1 MTFTVRQQYRLLLK
15 LERDAIHGLGKRHLK
30 RTISVLYLAEV
41 QKQRSGF
48 GLGGGKAE
56 LKLLACQRG
65 EHNWTAVPGDDAI
78 PVEEA
83 NKFNDG
89 TLVLVEL
96 SASKQ
101 VQRIQE
107 AARQLVSI
115 LQNFSRLQDKFK
127 DKEEEI
133 EQWKAS
139 LTFSSQE
146 LNRRE
151 MEMQAREEQLAQM
164 EDELERLEAQRSEI
178 ENTRDEANRLR
189 DEVDSSRQEIET
201 AWEQLRGEQQRVE
214 QQRAQQQSQVK
225 QGAAI
230 DEQQA
235 VRIQELMRRLEGAIA
250 SAGGVREQLNQS
262 FGVVAAQQA
271 ILDLH
276 WQQLEQ
282 KRSIAHQQQEDVDR
296 QNQNIQNRWQEWYQA
311 ADALAIARADLKG
324 QQSTLSA
331 KEEQAESASVQ
342 VGTLVELYRQLSGLA
357 SAASTGGAEPKVDV
371 QALEKMPIE
380 ELQGKVQNLQQDLE
394 KVSRFVNDQ
403 EEELTLQQ
411 QTIEELQAKIQ
422 AASEYDRMALENE
435 MTDELESYQML
446 NETLVGQRLRLRERE
461 NVLSQHQA
469 VLWRR
474 LGTANPQKQDREID
488 LEPVIAQLNTQR
500 LQHESE
506 LQTLEQQIQQ
516 LREKIAQIE
525 GNVNRQ
531 IGELEAKR
539 YELKQLEQNVLNQT
553 GGVAEIW
560 GRVNLYQEML
570 QPMQDNLSG
579 LRQKLES
586 IRGELDRTQQ
596 TGEQQERLVAELRQ
610 VLSGLMQG

>member
-1 MTFTVRQQYRLLLK
+1 
-15 LERDAIHGLGKRHLK
+15 
-30 RTISVLYLAEV
+30 VLYLAEV

-65 EHNWTAVPGDDAI
+65 EHNWSAVPGDDAI

-189 DEVDSSRQEIET
+189 EEVDRSRVEIET
-201 AWEQLRGEQQRVE
+201 AWEQLRGEQQRV
-214 QQRAQQQSQVK
+214 AQQQSQVP
-225 QGAAI
+225 QGAVV
-230 DEQQA
+230 DRQQTQ
-235 VRIQELMRRLEGAIA
+235 RIQELMKKLGGAIA
-250 SAGGVREQLNQS
+250 SAQGVREQLNQS
-262 FGVVAAQQA
+262 FGAVGAQQA
-271 ILDLH
+271 ILDQH
-276 WQQLEQ
+276 WQQLQQ
-282 KRSIAHQQQEDVDR
+282 KQSIAQQQQEEVDR
-296 QNQNIQNRWQEWYQA
+296 QNQSLQNRWQEWYQSQ
-311 ADALAIARADLKG
+311 DALAGARADLKG

-331 KEEQAESASVQ
+331 KQDQAQSVSLQ
-342 VGTLVELYRQLSGLA
+342 VRAVEDLYQQLSRLA
-357 SAASTGGAEPKVDV
+357 SASGAAGTPQKVDV
-371 QALEKMPIE
+371 SSLEKMPID
-380 ELQGKVQNLQQDLE
+380 ELQGLVQHLQQDLE
-394 KVSRFVNDQ
+394 KVFRFVNDQ
-403 EEELTLQQ
+403 EEELTLQRE
-411 QTIEELQAKIQ
+411 TIEELQGKIQ

-435 MTDELESYQML
+435 MADERESYQML
-446 NETLVGQRLRLRERE
+446 NETLVGQRLRLQERE
-461 NVLSQHQA
+461 DVLKQHQT

-474 LGTANPQKQDREID
+474 LGTANAPKQGGDMELGPI
-488 LEPVIAQLNTQR
+488 VAQLNTQR
-500 LQHESE
+500 QQQSQE
-506 LQTLEQQIQQ
+506 LQRLENEIQQ
-516 LREKIAQIE
+516 VREAISQIE
-525 GNVNRQ
+525 ANVNRQ
-531 IGELEAKR
+531 NGEGEAKR
-539 YELKQLEQNVLNQT
+539 YELKQFEQNLFNQK
-553 GGVAEIW
+553 GAVAELW
-560 GRVNLYQEML
+560 GRVNVYQEML
-570 QPMQDNLSG
+570 QPVQDNLNA
-579 LRQKLES
+579 LRQKLEAVA
-586 IRGELDRTQQ
+586 GELDRV
-596 TGEQQERLVAELRQ
+596 QERGDEQDRVVSDLQQ
-610 VLSGLMQG
+610 VLSGLITA

>member
-1 MTFTVRQQYRLLLK
+1 M
-15 LERDAIHGLGKRHLK
+15 
-30 RTISVLYLAEV
+30 LYLAEV
-41 QKQRSGF
+41 QKQKSGF

-65 EHNWTAVPGDDAI
+65 EHNWSAVPGDDGI

-164 EDELERLEAQRSEI
+164 EEELERLEAQRSEI

-189 DEVDSSRQEIET
+189 EEVDRSRVEIET
-201 AWEQLRGEQQRVE
+201 AWEQLRGEQQRV
-214 QQRAQQQSQVK
+214 AQQQSEVP
-225 QGAAI
+225 QGAVI
-230 DEQQA
+230 DEQQTQ
-235 VRIQELMRRLEGAIA
+235 RIQELMQKLGGAIA
-250 SAGGVREQLNQS
+250 SAQGVREQLNQS
-262 FGVVAAQQA
+262 FGAVGAQQA
-271 ILDLH
+271 ILDQH

-282 KRSIAHQQQEDVDR
+282 KQSIAQQQQEEVDR
-296 QNQNIQNRWQEWYQA
+296 QNQSLQNRWQEWYQSQ
-311 ADALAIARADLKG
+311 DALAGARAELKG

-331 KEEQAESASVQ
+331 KQDQAQSVSLQ
-342 VGTLVELYRQLSGLA
+342 VRAVEDLYQQVSRLA
-357 SAASTGGAEPKVDV
+357 SASGAAGTEQKVDV
-371 QALEKMPIE
+371 SALEKMPVD
-380 ELQGKVQNLQQDLE
+380 ELQGLVQHLQQDLE
-394 KVSRFVNDQ
+394 KVFRFVNDQ
-403 EEELTLQQ
+403 EEELTLQRE
-411 QTIEELQAKIQ
+411 TIEELQGKIQ

-435 MTDELESYQML
+435 MADELESYQML
-446 NETLVGQRLRLRERE
+446 NETLVGQRLRLQERE
-461 NVLSQHQA
+461 DILKQHQA

-474 LGTANPQKQDREID
+474 LGTANAPKQERGNID
-488 LEPVIAQLNTQR
+488 LGPIVAQLNTQR
-500 LQHESE
+500 QQQSQE
-506 LQTLEQQIQQ
+506 LQRLENEIQQ
-516 LREKIAQIE
+516 VREAISQIE
-525 GNVNRQ
+525 ANVNRQ
-531 IGELEAKR
+531 NGESEAKR
-539 YELKQLEQNVLNQT
+539 YELKQLEQNLFNQK
-553 GGVAEIW
+553 GAVAQLW
-560 GRVNLYQEML
+560 GRLNVYQEML
-570 QPMQDNLSG
+570 QPVQDNLNA
-579 LRQKLES
+579 LRQKLEAVA
-586 IRGELDRTQQ
+586 GELDRVQQ
-596 TGEQQERLVAELRQ
+596 TGEEQDRVVSDLRQ
-610 VLSGLMQG
+610 VLSGLITA

>member
-1 MTFTVRQQYRLLLK
+1 VRSLAAKVRKGYYPG
-15 LERDAIHGLGKRHLK
+15 IGKTTSSE

-65 EHNWTAVPGDDAI
+65 EHNWSAVPVDDVI

-189 DEVDSSRQEIET
+189 DEVASSRQEIER
-201 AWEQLRGEQQRVE
+201 AWEQLRGEQQQV
-214 QQRAQQQSQVK
+214 AIQQSQVQ
-225 QGAAI
+225 QGAVVDA
-230 DEQQA
+230 QQA
-235 VRIQELMRRLEGAIA
+235 QRIQELMNRLGEAVA
-250 SAGGVREQLNQS
+250 SAQGVREQLNQS
-262 FGVVAAQQA
+262 FGVVGAQQA

-282 KRSIAHQQQEDVDR
+282 KRANAQQQQEEVDR
-296 QNQNIQNRWQEWYQA
+296 QHQNIQNRWLEWYQA
-311 ADALAIARADLKG
+311 ADALSMARADRAR

-331 KEEQAESASVQ
+331 KEEQLGSMEEQ
-342 VGTLVELYRQLSGLA
+342 VRAVEKLREQLSRLA
-357 SAASTGGAEPKVDV
+357 SDRGPAGTVQQVVDV
-371 QALEKMPIE
+371 QALEKMPVD
-380 ELQGKVQNLQQDLE
+380 ELQRLVKNLQQDLE
-394 KVSRFVNDQ
+394 KVFRFVNDQ

-411 QTIEELQAKIQ
+411 ETIEELQEKIQ

-435 MTDELESYQML
+435 MADELESYQML

-461 NVLSQHQA
+461 DVLSQHQTL
-469 VLWRR
+469 LWRR
-474 LGTANPQKQDREID
+474 LGTANPQKQDRDMD
-488 LEPVIAQLNTQR
+488 LGPIIAQLDTQR
-500 LQHESE
+500 QQQGNDLQR
-506 LQTLEQQIQQ
+506 LEKEIQQ
-516 LREKIAQIE
+516 LRDVIAQID

-531 IGELEAKR
+531 NGELEAKR
-539 YELKQLEQNVLNQT
+539 YEIKQLEQNVFNQK
-553 GGVAEIW
+553 GAVAELW
-560 GRVNLYQEML
+560 GRVKVYQEML
-570 QPMQDNLSG
+570 QPMQDNLRG
-579 LRQKLES
+579 LREKLE
-586 IRGELDRTQQ
+586 GMAGTLDRSVQSS
-596 TGEQQERLVAELRQ
+596 EQQAQVVAQLRE
-610 VLSGLMQG
+610 VLSGLIDLP

>member
-1 MTFTVRQQYRLLLK
+1 M
-15 LERDAIHGLGKRHLK
+15 
-30 RTISVLYLAEV
+30 LYLAEV

-65 EHNWTAVPGDDAI
+65 EHNWSAVPGDDAI

-189 DEVDSSRQEIET
+189 EEVDRSRLEIET
-201 AWEQLRGEQQRVE
+201 AWEQLRGEQQRV
-214 QQRAQQQSQVK
+214 AQQQSQVP
-225 QGAAI
+225 QGAVV
-230 DEQQA
+230 DQQQTQ
-235 VRIQELMRRLEGAIA
+235 RIQELMKKLGGAIA
-250 SAGGVREQLNQS
+250 SAKGVREQLNQS
-262 FGVVAAQQA
+262 FGAVGAQQA
-271 ILDLH
+271 ILDQH

-282 KRSIAHQQQEDVDR
+282 KHSIAQQQQEELDR
-296 QNQNIQNRWQEWYQA
+296 QNQSLQNRWQEWYQSQ
-311 ADALAIARADLKG
+311 DALAGSRADLKG

-331 KEEQAESASVQ
+331 KQDQAQSVSLQ
-342 VGTLVELYRQLSGLA
+342 VRAVEELYQQLSRLA
-357 SAASTGGAEPKVDV
+357 SASGAAGTPQKVDV
-371 QALEKMPIE
+371 SSLEKMPVE
-380 ELQGKVQNLQQDLE
+380 ELQGLVQHLQQDLE
-394 KVSRFVNDQ
+394 KVFRFVNDQ

-411 QTIEELQAKIQ
+411 ETIEELQGKIQ

-435 MTDELESYQML
+435 MADERESYQML
-446 NETLVGQRLRLRERE
+446 NETLVGQRLRLQERE
-461 NVLSQHQA
+461 DVLKQHQT

-474 LGTANPQKQDREID
+474 LGTANGSKQDRGDME
-488 LEPVIAQLNTQR
+488 LAPFVAQLNTQR
-500 LQHESE
+500 QQQSQELQRLESE
-506 LQTLEQQIQQ
+506 IQQI
-516 LREKIAQIE
+516 REAISQMEA
-525 GNVNRQ
+525 NVNRQ
-531 IGELEAKR
+531 NGEGEAKR
-539 YELKQLEQNVLNQT
+539 YELKQLEQNLFNQK
-553 GGVAEIW
+553 GAVAELW
-560 GRVNLYQEML
+560 GRVKVYQEML
-570 QPMQDNLSG
+570 QPVQDNLNA
-579 LRQKLES
+579 LRQKLEAVA
-586 IRGELDRTQQ
+586 GELDRVQE
-596 TGEQQERLVAELRQ
+596 TGDEQDRVVSDLQQ
-610 VLSGLMQG
+610 VLSGLITA

>member
-1 MTFTVRQQYRLLLK
+1 
-15 LERDAIHGLGKRHLK
+15 
-30 RTISVLYLAEV
+30 VLYLAEV

-65 EHNWTAVPGDDAI
+65 EHNWSAVPGDDAI

-189 DEVDSSRQEIET
+189 EEVDRSRQEIET
-201 AWEQLRGEQQRVE
+201 AWEQLRGEQQRV
-214 QQRAQQQSQVK
+214 AQQQSQVP
-225 QGAAI
+225 QGAVV
-230 DEQQA
+230 DQQQTQ
-235 VRIQELMRRLEGAIA
+235 RIQELMKKLGGAIA
-250 SAGGVREQLNQS
+250 SAQGVREQLNQS
-262 FGVVAAQQA
+262 FGAVGAQQA
-271 ILDLH
+271 ILDQH

-282 KRSIAHQQQEDVDR
+282 KHSIAQQQQEEVDR
-296 QNQNIQNRWQEWYQA
+296 QNQSLQNRWQEWYQSQ
-311 ADALAIARADLKG
+311 DALAGARADLKG

-331 KEEQAESASVQ
+331 KQDQAQSVSLQ
-342 VGTLVELYRQLSGLA
+342 VRAVEDLYQQLSRLA
-357 SAASTGGAEPKVDV
+357 SASGAAAGTPQKVDV
-371 QALEKMPIE
+371 SALEKMPVE
-380 ELQGKVQNLQQDLE
+380 ELQGLVQHLQQDLE
-394 KVSRFVNDQ
+394 KVFRFVNDQ

-411 QTIEELQAKIQ
+411 ETIEELQGKIQ

-435 MTDELESYQML
+435 MADERESYQML
-446 NETLVGQRLRLRERE
+446 NETLVGQRLRLQERE
-461 NVLSQHQA
+461 DVLKQHQA

-474 LGTANPQKQDREID
+474 LGTANAPKQGGDMELGPI
-488 LEPVIAQLNTQR
+488 VAQLNTQR
-500 LQHESE
+500 QQQSQE
-506 LQTLEQQIQQ
+506 LQRLENEIQQ
-516 LREKIAQIE
+516 VRETISQIE
-525 GNVNRQ
+525 ANVNRQ
-531 IGELEAKR
+531 NGEGEAKR
-539 YELKQLEQNVLNQT
+539 YELKQFEQNLFNQK
-553 GGVAEIW
+553 GAVAELW
-560 GRVNLYQEML
+560 GRVKVYQEML
-570 QPMQDNLSG
+570 QPVQDNLNA
-579 LRQKLES
+579 LRQKLEAVA
-586 IRGELDRTQQ
+586 GELDRV
-596 TGEQQERLVAELRQ
+596 QERGDEQDRVVSDLQQ
-610 VLSGLMQG
+610 VLSGLITA

>member
-1 MTFTVRQQYRLLLK
+1 M
-15 LERDAIHGLGKRHLK
+15 
-30 RTISVLYLAEV
+30 LYLAEV

-65 EHNWTAVPGDDAI
+65 EHNWSAVPGDDAI

-178 ENTRDEANRLR
+178 EHTRDEANRLR
-189 DEVDSSRQEIET
+189 EDVDRSRAEIET
-201 AWEQLRGEQQRVE
+201 AWEQLRGEQQQV
-214 QQRAQQQSQVK
+214 ASQQSQVP

-230 DEQQA
+230 DSEQA
-235 VRIQELMRRLEGAIA
+235 SRIQELMNRLGGAI
-250 SAGGVREQLNQS
+250 SAAQGVREQLNQS
-262 FGVVAAQQA
+262 FGVVGAQQA
-271 ILDLH
+271 ILDVH

-282 KRSIAHQQQEDVDR
+282 KRANAQQQQEEVDR
-296 QNQNIQNRWQEWYQA
+296 QNHSLQNRWQEWYQSQ
-311 ADALAIARADLKG
+311 DALAQARAELKG

-331 KEEQAESASVQ
+331 KLDRAESMSLQ
-342 VGTLVELYRQLSGLA
+342 VRAVEDLYQQLSGLA
-357 SAASTGGAEPKVDV
+357 SASGAAVAEQIVDV
-371 QALEKMPIE
+371 SALEKMSVE
-380 ELQGKVQNLQQDLE
+380 DLQGLVQHLQQDLE
-394 KVSRFVNDQ
+394 KVFRFVNDQ
-403 EEELTLQQ
+403 EEELTLQRE
-411 QTIEELQAKIQ
+411 TIEELQAKIQ

-435 MTDELESYQML
+435 MADELESYQML
-446 NETLVGQRLRLRERE
+446 NETLVGQRLRLKERE
-461 NVLSQHQA
+461 DVLQQHQA

-474 LGTANPQKQDREID
+474 LGTANAPKQEPGNID
-488 LEPVIAQLNTQR
+488 LGPIVSQLNAVRQ
-500 LQHESE
+500 QQSEE
-506 LQTLEQQIQQ
+506 LQKLENEIQQ
-516 LREKIAQIE
+516 VRDAISQIE
-525 GNVNRQ
+525 ANVNRQ
-531 IGELEAKR
+531 NGESEATR
-539 YELKQLEQNVLNQT
+539 YELKQLEQNLFNQK
-553 GGVAEIW
+553 GAVAELW
-560 GRVNLYQEML
+560 GRVNVYQEML
-570 QPMQDNLSG
+570 QPVQDNLKG
-579 LRQKLES
+579 LRQKLEAAA
-586 IRGELDRTQQ
+586 GELDRVQE
-596 TGEQQERLVAELRQ
+596 TGEQQDRVVSDLRQ
-610 VLSGLMQG
+610 ALSGLIAA

>member
-1 MTFTVRQQYRLLLK
+1 M
-15 LERDAIHGLGKRHLK
+15 
-30 RTISVLYLAEV
+30 LYLAEV

-65 EHNWTAVPGDDAI
+65 EHNWSAVPGDDAI

-96 SASKQ
+96 SANKQ

-164 EDELERLEAQRSEI
+164 EEELERLEAQRSEI
-178 ENTRDEANRLR
+178 ENSRDEANRLR
-189 DEVDSSRQEIET
+189 DEVDRSRVEIET
-201 AWEQLRGEQQRVE
+201 AWEQLRGEQQQVVFE
-214 QQRAQQQSQVK
+214 QSQIP

-235 VRIQELMRRLEGAIA
+235 RRIQELMNKLLGAISA
-250 SAGGVREQLNQS
+250 AGGVREQLNQS
-262 FGVVAAQQA
+262 FGVVGAQQA

-282 KRSIAHQQQEDVDR
+282 KRANAQQQQEEVDR
-296 QNQNIQNRWQEWYQA
+296 QIQSLESCWLEWYQSQ
-311 ADALAIARADLKG
+311 DVLAQSRADLKG
-324 QQSTLSA
+324 HQSTISA
-331 KEEQAESASVQ
+331 KQEQVESMSLQ
-342 VGTLVELYRQLSGLA
+342 VRAVEDMYEQFSRLA
-357 SAASTGGAEPKVDV
+357 SAAGAGGRSQTVDV
-371 QALEKMPIE
+371 SALEQMPVD
-380 ELQGKVQNLQQDLE
+380 ELQTLVQHLQQDLE
-394 KVSRFVNDQ
+394 KVFRFVNDQ
-403 EEELTLQQ
+403 EEELTLQRE
-411 QTIEELQAKIQ
+411 TIEELQKKIQ

-435 MTDELESYQML
+435 MADELEGYQML
-446 NETLVGQRLRLRERE
+446 NETLVGQRLRLQERE
-461 NVLSQHQA
+461 DILKQHQRA
-469 VLWRR
+469 LWRR
-474 LGTANPQKQDREID
+474 LGTANAPKQDSADID
-488 LEPVIAQLNTQR
+488 WEPIVAQLNSVRQQQSQELQR
-500 LQHESE
+500 LENEIKQVLELRSQIEENVSRQNVESE
-506 LQTLEQQIQQ
+506 S
-516 LREKIAQIE
+516 KH
-525 GNVNRQ
+525 
-531 IGELEAKR
+531 
-539 YELKQLEQNVLNQT
+539 YELKQLEQNLFNQKSA
-553 GGVAEIW
+553 VAELW
-560 GRVNLYQEML
+560 GRVNVYQEML

-579 LRQKLES
+579 LRLKLEAVG
-586 IRGELDRTQQ
+586 GELDRVQQ
-596 TGEQQERLVAELRQ
+596 TGEEQDLVVSDLRQ
-610 VLSGLMQG
+610 VLSGLITA

>member
-1 MTFTVRQQYRLLLK
+1 M
-15 LERDAIHGLGKRHLK
+15 
-30 RTISVLYLAEV
+30 LYLAEV

-65 EHNWTAVPGDDAI
+65 EHNWSAVPGDDAI

-189 DEVDSSRQEIET
+189 EEVDRSRLEIET
-201 AWEQLRGEQQRVE
+201 AWEQLRGEQQRV
-214 QQRAQQQSQVK
+214 AQQQSQVP
-225 QGAAI
+225 QGAVV
-230 DEQQA
+230 DPQQTQ
-235 VRIQELMRRLEGAIA
+235 RIQELMNKLGGAIA
-250 SAGGVREQLNQS
+250 SAQGVREQLNQS
-262 FGVVAAQQA
+262 FGAVGAQQA
-271 ILDLH
+271 ILDQH
-276 WQQLEQ
+276 WQQLQQ
-282 KRSIAHQQQEDVDR
+282 KQSIAQQQQEEVDR
-296 QNQNIQNRWQEWYQA
+296 QNQILQNRWQEWYQSQ
-311 ADALAIARADLKG
+311 DALAGARADLKG

-331 KEEQAESASVQ
+331 KQDQAQSVSLQ
-342 VGTLVELYRQLSGLA
+342 VRAVEDLYQQLSRLA
-357 SAASTGGAEPKVDV
+357 SASGAAGTPQKVDV
-371 QALEKMPIE
+371 SSLEKMPID
-380 ELQGKVQNLQQDLE
+380 ELQGLVQHLQQDLE
-394 KVSRFVNDQ
+394 KVFRFVNDQ
-403 EEELTLQQ
+403 EEELTLQRE
-411 QTIEELQAKIQ
+411 TIEELQGKIQ

-435 MTDELESYQML
+435 MADERESYQML
-446 NETLVGQRLRLRERE
+446 NETLVGQRLRLQERE
-461 NVLSQHQA
+461 DVLKQHQT

-474 LGTANPQKQDREID
+474 LGTANAPKQGGDMELGPI
-488 LEPVIAQLNTQR
+488 VAQLNTQR
-500 LQHESE
+500 QQQSQE
-506 LQTLEQQIQQ
+506 LQRLENEIQQ
-516 LREKIAQIE
+516 VREAISQMEA
-525 GNVNRQ
+525 NVNRQ
-531 IGELEAKR
+531 NGEGEAKR
-539 YELKQLEQNVLNQT
+539 YELKQFEQNLFNQK
-553 GGVAEIW
+553 GAVAELW
-560 GRVNLYQEML
+560 GRVNVYQEML
-570 QPMQDNLSG
+570 QPVQDNLNA
-579 LRQKLES
+579 LRQKLEAVA
-586 IRGELDRTQQ
+586 GELDRV
-596 TGEQQERLVAELRQ
+596 QERGDEQDRVVSDLQQ
-610 VLSGLMQG
+610 VLSGLITA

>member
-1 MTFTVRQQYRLLLK
+1 M
-15 LERDAIHGLGKRHLK
+15 
-30 RTISVLYLAEV
+30 LYLAEV

-65 EHNWTAVPGDDAI
+65 EHNWSAVPGDDAI

-189 DEVDSSRQEIET
+189 EEVDRSRVEIET
-201 AWEQLRGEQQRVE
+201 AWEQLRGEQQRV
-214 QQRAQQQSQVK
+214 AQQQSQVP
-225 QGAAI
+225 QGAVV
-230 DEQQA
+230 DQQQTQ
-235 VRIQELMRRLEGAIA
+235 RIQELMKKLGGAIA
-250 SAGGVREQLNQS
+250 SAQGVREQLNQS
-262 FGVVAAQQA
+262 FGAVGAQQA
-271 ILDLH
+271 ILDQH
-276 WQQLEQ
+276 WQQLQQ
-282 KRSIAHQQQEDVDR
+282 KQSIAQQQQEELDR
-296 QNQNIQNRWQEWYQA
+296 QNQSLQNRWQEWYQSQ
-311 ADALAIARADLKG
+311 DALAQARADLKG

-331 KEEQAESASVQ
+331 KQDQAQSVSLQ
-342 VGTLVELYRQLSGLA
+342 VRAVEDLYQQLSRLA
-357 SAASTGGAEPKVDV
+357 SASGAAGTQQKVDV
-371 QALEKMPIE
+371 SSLEKMPVE
-380 ELQGKVQNLQQDLE
+380 ELQGLVQHLQQDLE
-394 KVSRFVNDQ
+394 KVFRFVNDQ
-403 EEELTLQQ
+403 EEELTLQRE
-411 QTIEELQAKIQ
+411 TIEELQGKIQ

-435 MTDELESYQML
+435 MADERESYQML
-446 NETLVGQRLRLRERE
+446 NETLVGQRLRLQERE
-461 NVLSQHQA
+461 DVLKQHQT

-474 LGTANPQKQDREID
+474 LGTANAPKQGGDMELGPI
-488 LEPVIAQLNTQR
+488 VAQLNTQR
-500 LQHESE
+500 QQQSQE
-506 LQTLEQQIQQ
+506 LQRLENEIQQ
-516 LREKIAQIE
+516 VREAISQMEA
-525 GNVNRQ
+525 NVNRQ
-531 IGELEAKR
+531 NGEGEAKR
-539 YELKQLEQNVLNQT
+539 YELKQFEQNLFNQK
-553 GGVAEIW
+553 GAVAELW
-560 GRVNLYQEML
+560 GRVKVYQEML
-570 QPMQDNLSG
+570 QPVQDNLNA
-579 LRQKLES
+579 LRQKLEAVA
-586 IRGELDRTQQ
+586 GELDRVQE
-596 TGEQQERLVAELRQ
+596 TGDEQDRVVSDLQQ
-610 VLSGLMQG
+610 VLSGLITA

>member
-1 MTFTVRQQYRLLLK
+1 
-15 LERDAIHGLGKRHLK
+15 
-30 RTISVLYLAEV
+30 VLYLAEV

-65 EHNWTAVPGDDAI
+65 EHNWSAVPGDDAI

-189 DEVDSSRQEIET
+189 EEVDRSRVEIET
-201 AWEQLRGEQQRVE
+201 AWEQLRGEQQRV
-214 QQRAQQQSQVK
+214 AQQQSQIP
-225 QGAAI
+225 QGAVV
-230 DEQQA
+230 DPQQTQ
-235 VRIQELMRRLEGAIA
+235 RIQELMNKLGGAIA
-250 SAGGVREQLNQS
+250 SAQGVREQLNQS
-262 FGVVAAQQA
+262 FGAVGAQQA
-271 ILDLH
+271 ILDQH

-282 KRSIAHQQQEDVDR
+282 KHSIAQQQQEEVDR
-296 QNQNIQNRWQEWYQA
+296 QNQSLQNRWQEWYQSQ
-311 ADALAIARADLKG
+311 DALAGARADLKG

-331 KEEQAESASVQ
+331 KQDQAQSVSLQ
-342 VGTLVELYRQLSGLA
+342 VRAVEDLYQQLSRLA
-357 SAASTGGAEPKVDV
+357 SASGAAATQQKVDV
-371 QALEKMPIE
+371 SALEKMPVD
-380 ELQGKVQNLQQDLE
+380 ELQGLVQHLQQDLE
-394 KVSRFVNDQ
+394 KVFRFVNDQ

-411 QTIEELQAKIQ
+411 ETIEELQGKIQ

-435 MTDELESYQML
+435 MADERESYQML
-446 NETLVGQRLRLRERE
+446 NETLVGQRLRLQERE
-461 NVLSQHQA
+461 DVLKQHQA

-474 LGTANPQKQDREID
+474 LGTANAPKQGGDMELGPI
-488 LEPVIAQLNTQR
+488 VAQLNTQR
-500 LQHESE
+500 QQQSQE
-506 LQTLEQQIQQ
+506 LQTLENEIQQ
-516 LREKIAQIE
+516 VRQVISQMEA
-525 GNVNRQ
+525 NVNRQ
-531 IGELEAKR
+531 NGEGEAKR
-539 YELKQLEQNVLNQT
+539 YELKQFEQNLFNQK
-553 GGVAEIW
+553 GAVAELW
-560 GRVNLYQEML
+560 GRVKVYQEML
-570 QPMQDNLSG
+570 QPVQDNLNA
-579 LRQKLES
+579 LRQKLEAVA
-586 IRGELDRTQQ
+586 GELDRV
-596 TGEQQERLVAELRQ
+596 QERGDEQDRVVSDLQQ
-610 VLSGLMQG
+610 VLSDLITP

>member
-1 MTFTVRQQYRLLLK
+1 M
-15 LERDAIHGLGKRHLK
+15 
-30 RTISVLYLAEV
+30 LYLAEV

-65 EHNWTAVPGDDAI
+65 EHNWSAVPGDDAI

-164 EDELERLEAQRSEI
+164 EEELERLEAQRSEI

-189 DEVDSSRQEIET
+189 EDVDRSRAEMET
-201 AWEQLRGEQQRVE
+201 AWEQLRGEQQQV
-214 QQRAQQQSQVK
+214 ASQQSQVP

-230 DEQQA
+230 DSEQA
-235 VRIQELMRRLEGAIA
+235 RRIQDLMNRLGGAIS
-250 SAGGVREQLNQS
+250 SAQGVREQLNQS
-262 FGVVAAQQA
+262 FGVVGAQQA
-271 ILDLH
+271 ILDVH

-282 KRSIAHQQQEDVDR
+282 KRANAQQQQEEVDR
-296 QNQNIQNRWQEWYQA
+296 QNQSLQSRWQEWYQSQ
-311 ADALAIARADLKG
+311 DVLAGARADLKG
-324 QQSTLSA
+324 QQSTLTA
-331 KEEQAESASVQ
+331 KQDRAESMSLQ
-342 VGTLVELYRQLSGLA
+342 VRAVEDLYQQLSGLA
-357 SAASTGGAEPKVDV
+357 SASGAAVAEQRVDV
-371 QALEKMPIE
+371 SALEKMSVE
-380 ELQGKVQNLQQDLE
+380 DLQGLVQHLQQDLE
-394 KVSRFVNDQ
+394 KVFRFVNDQ
-403 EEELTLQQ
+403 EEELTLQRE
-411 QTIEELQAKIQ
+411 TIEELQAKIQ

-435 MTDELESYQML
+435 MADELESYQML
-446 NETLVGQRLRLRERE
+446 NETLVGQRLRLQERE
-461 NVLSQHQA
+461 DVLQQHQA

-474 LGTANPQKQDREID
+474 LGTANAPKQGGGDID
-488 LEPVIAQLNTQR
+488 LGPIVSQLNSVRQ
-500 LQHESE
+500 QQSE
-506 LQTLEQQIQQ
+506 ELLMLENEIQQ
-516 LREKIAQIE
+516 VRDAISQIE
-525 GNVNRQ
+525 ANVNRQ
-531 IGELEAKR
+531 NGESEAKR
-539 YELKQLEQNVLNQT
+539 YELKQLEQNLFTQK
-553 GGVAEIW
+553 GAVAELW
-560 GRVNLYQEML
+560 GRVNVYQEML
-570 QPMQDNLSG
+570 QPVQDNLKG
-579 LRQKLES
+579 LRQKLEGAA
-586 IRGELDRTQQ
+586 GELDRVQES
-596 TGEQQERLVAELRQ
+596 GEEQDRVVSDLRQ
-610 VLSGLMQG
+610 ALSGLMTA

>member
-1 MTFTVRQQYRLLLK
+1 M
-15 LERDAIHGLGKRHLK
+15 
-30 RTISVLYLAEV
+30 LYLAEV

-48 GLGGGKAE
+48 GGLGGGKAE

-65 EHNWTAVPGDDAI
+65 EHNWVAVPGDELI

-83 NKFNDG
+83 NKFNDS

-178 ENTRDEANRLR
+178 ENTRDEAHRLR
-189 DEVDSSRQEIET
+189 EEVERSRLEMET
-201 AWEQLRGEQQRVE
+201 AWEQLRAEQQQVE
-214 QQRAQQQSQVK
+214 QQQSQVQ
-225 QGAAI
+225 QGAVVDA
-230 DEQQA
+230 QQA
-235 VRIQELMRRLEGAIA
+235 ARIQELMNRLKGAIS
-250 SAGGVREQLNQS
+250 SAEGVREQLNQS
-262 FGVVAAQQA
+262 FGAVGAQQA
-271 ILDLH
+271 ILDVH

-282 KRSIAHQQQEDVDR
+282 KRANAHQQQEEVDR
-296 QNQNIQNRWQEWYQA
+296 QNQNIQTRWQEWYQA
-311 ADALAIARADLKG
+311 ADALATAKADRSR
-324 QQSTLSA
+324 QQGTLRA
-331 KEEQAESASVQ
+331 KEDQAQFMSLQ
-342 VGTLVELYRQLSGLA
+342 VRAVEELYGKLSGLA
-357 SAASTGGAEPKVDV
+357 SGSGATGTEQKVDV
-371 QALEKMPIE
+371 QALEKMSVE
-380 ELQGKVQNLQQDLE
+380 ELQGIVQNLQQDLE

-435 MTDELESYQML
+435 MADELESYQML

-461 NVLSQHQA
+461 DVLKQHQT

-474 LGTANPQKQDREID
+474 LGTANPQKQDGEMD
-488 LEPVIAQLNTQR
+488 LTPIIAQLDTQR
-500 LQHESE
+500 QLQGSE
-506 LQTLEQQIQQ
+506 LQKVENEIQQ
-516 LREKIAQIE
+516 LREAVAQSE
-525 GNVNRQ
+525 GNLNRQ
-531 IGELEAKR
+531 TGELEAKR
-539 YELKQLEQNVLNQT
+539 YELKQLEQNLFNQK
-553 GGVAEIW
+553 GAVAELW
-560 GRVNLYQEML
+560 GRVNVYQEML
-570 QPMQDNLSG
+570 QPVQDNLSG
-579 LRQKLES
+579 LRQKLEAVT
-586 IRGELDRTQQ
+586 GELDRIQQ
-596 TGEQQERLVAELRQ
+596 TGEQQDEVVAQLQQ
-610 VLSGLMQG
+610 VLSGLMNLP

>member
-1 MTFTVRQQYRLLLK
+1 M
-15 LERDAIHGLGKRHLK
+15 
-30 RTISVLYLAEV
+30 LYLAEV

-65 EHNWTAVPGDDAI
+65 EHNWSAVPGDDLI

-164 EDELERLEAQRSEI
+164 VDELERLEAQRSEI
-178 ENTRDEANRLR
+178 ENTRDEAHRLR
-189 DEVDSSRQEIET
+189 EEVDRSRVEMEM

-214 QQRAQQQSQVK
+214 QQQSQVQ
-225 QGAAI
+225 QGAVV
-230 DEQQA
+230 DEEQA
-235 VRIQELMRRLEGAIA
+235 RRIQELMNKLSGAIA
-250 SAGGVREQLNQS
+250 SAQGVREQLNQS
-262 FGVVAAQQA
+262 FGVVGAQQA

-282 KRSIAHQQQEDVDR
+282 QRANAQQQQAEVDR
-296 QNQNIQNRWQEWYQA
+296 QLPHIQHRWEQWYQA
-311 ADALAIARADLKG
+311 ADAVTQAKVESKG
-324 QQSTLSA
+324 LQSTLSA
-331 KEEQAESASVQ
+331 KEEQFQLLSAQ
-342 VGTLVELYRQLSGLA
+342 VRVLEALTRQVSGMA
-357 SAASTGGAEPKVDV
+357 QGFGAVATEQQVDV
-371 QALEKMPIE
+371 QALEKMSID
-380 ELQGKVQNLQQDLE
+380 ELQGLVQNLQQDLE
-394 KVSRFVNDQ
+394 KVFRFVNDQ

-422 AASEYDRMALENE
+422 AANEYDRMGLENE
-435 MTDELESYQML
+435 MADELESYQML
-446 NETLVGQRLRLRERE
+446 NETLVGQRLRLQERE
-461 NVLSQHQA
+461 SILKQHQA
-469 VLWRR
+469 VLWKR
-474 LGTANPQKQDREID
+474 LGTANPASREGEID
-488 LEPVIAQLNTQR
+488 LGPIVAQLESQR
-500 LQHESE
+500 QQQQQDLQK
-506 LQTLEQQIQQ
+506 LEQEIQQ
-516 LREKIAQIE
+516 LREALAQND

-531 IGELEAKR
+531 TGELEGQR
-539 YELKQLEQNVLNQT
+539 QEIKQLEQNLFNLKSA
-553 GGVAEIW
+553 VAELW
-560 GRVNLYQEML
+560 GRVNVYQEML
-570 QPMQDNLSG
+570 QPVQDNLSG

-586 IRGELDRTQQ
+586 VGGELDRLEQ
-596 TGEQQERLVAELRQ
+596 TGEQQDRTISQLQQ
-610 VLSGLMQG
+610 VISGLISG

>member
-1 MTFTVRQQYRLLLK
+1 
-15 LERDAIHGLGKRHLK
+15 
-30 RTISVLYLAEV
+30 VLYLAEV

-65 EHNWTAVPGDDAI
+65 EHNWSAVPGDDAI

-178 ENTRDEANRLR
+178 ENTREEANRLR
-189 DEVDSSRQEIET
+189 EEVDRSRVEIET
-201 AWEQLRGEQQRVE
+201 AWEQLRGEQQRVS
-214 QQRAQQQSQVK
+214 QQQSQVP
-225 QGAAI
+225 QGAVV
-230 DEQQA
+230 DPQQTQ
-235 VRIQELMRRLEGAIA
+235 RIQELMKKLGGAIA
-250 SAGGVREQLNQS
+250 SAQGVREQLNQS
-262 FGVVAAQQA
+262 FGAVGAQQA
-271 ILDLH
+271 ILDQH

-282 KRSIAHQQQEDVDR
+282 KNSIAQQQQEEVDR
-296 QNQNIQNRWQEWYQA
+296 QNQSLQNRWQEWYQSQ
-311 ADALAIARADLKG
+311 DALAQARADLKG

-331 KEEQAESASVQ
+331 KQDQAQSVSLQ
-342 VGTLVELYRQLSGLA
+342 VRAVEDLYQQLSRLA
-357 SAASTGGAEPKVDV
+357 SASGAAGTQQKVDV
-371 QALEKMPIE
+371 SSLEKMPVD
-380 ELQGKVQNLQQDLE
+380 ELQGLVQHLQQDLE
-394 KVSRFVNDQ
+394 KVFRFVNDQ

-411 QTIEELQAKIQ
+411 ETIEELQGKIQ

-435 MTDELESYQML
+435 MADERESYQML
-446 NETLVGQRLRLRERE
+446 NETLVGQRLRLQERE
-461 NVLSQHQA
+461 DVLKQHQA

-474 LGTANPQKQDREID
+474 LGTANAPKQGGDMELGPI
-488 LEPVIAQLNTQR
+488 VAQLNTQR
-500 LQHESE
+500 QQQSQE
-506 LQTLEQQIQQ
+506 LQRLENEIQQ
-516 LREKIAQIE
+516 VREAISQMEA
-525 GNVNRQ
+525 NVNRQ
-531 IGELEAKR
+531 NGEGEAKR
-539 YELKQLEQNVLNQT
+539 YELKQFEQNLFNQK
-553 GGVAEIW
+553 GAVAELW
-560 GRVNLYQEML
+560 GRVKVYQEML
-570 QPMQDNLSG
+570 QPVQDNLNA
-579 LRQKLES
+579 LRQKLEAVA
-586 IRGELDRTQQ
+586 GELDRVQE
-596 TGEQQERLVAELRQ
+596 TGVEQDRVVSDLQQ
-610 VLSGLMQG
+610 VLLGLITA

>member
-1 MTFTVRQQYRLLLK
+1 
-15 LERDAIHGLGKRHLK
+15 
-30 RTISVLYLAEV
+30 VLYLAEV

-65 EHNWTAVPGDDAI
+65 EHNWSAVPGDDAI

-189 DEVDSSRQEIET
+189 EEVDRSRVEIET
-201 AWEQLRGEQQRVE
+201 AWEQLRGEQQRV
-214 QQRAQQQSQVK
+214 AQQQSQVP
-225 QGAAI
+225 QGAVV
-230 DEQQA
+230 DQQQTQ
-235 VRIQELMRRLEGAIA
+235 RIQELMKKLGGAIA
-250 SAGGVREQLNQS
+250 SAQGVREQLNQS
-262 FGVVAAQQA
+262 FGAVGAQQA
-271 ILDLH
+271 ILDQH

-282 KRSIAHQQQEDVDR
+282 KHSIAQQQQEELDR
-296 QNQNIQNRWQEWYQA
+296 QNQSLQNRWQEWYQSQ
-311 ADALAIARADLKG
+311 DALAGARADLKG

-331 KEEQAESASVQ
+331 KQDQAQSVSLQ
-342 VGTLVELYRQLSGLA
+342 VRAVEALYQQLSRLA
-357 SAASTGGAEPKVDV
+357 SASGPAGTQQKVDV
-371 QALEKMPIE
+371 SSLEKMPVE
-380 ELQGKVQNLQQDLE
+380 ELQGLVQHLQQDLE
-394 KVSRFVNDQ
+394 KVFRFVNDQ
-403 EEELTLQQ
+403 EEELTLQRE
-411 QTIEELQAKIQ
+411 TIEELQGKIQ

-435 MTDELESYQML
+435 MADELESYQML
-446 NETLVGQRLRLRERE
+446 NETLVGQRLRLQERE
-461 NVLSQHQA
+461 DVLKQHQA

-474 LGTANPQKQDREID
+474 LGTANAPKQGGDMELGPI
-488 LEPVIAQLNTQR
+488 VAQLNTQR
-500 LQHESE
+500 QQQSQE
-506 LQTLEQQIQQ
+506 LQRLENEIQQ
-516 LREKIAQIE
+516 VRETISQMEA
-525 GNVNRQ
+525 NVNRQ
-531 IGELEAKR
+531 NGEGEAKR
-539 YELKQLEQNVLNQT
+539 YELKQFEQNLFNQK
-553 GGVAEIW
+553 GAVAELW
-560 GRVNLYQEML
+560 GRVKVYQEML
-570 QPMQDNLSG
+570 QPVQDNLNA
-579 LRQKLES
+579 LRQKLEAVA
-586 IRGELDRTQQ
+586 GELDRVQE
-596 TGEQQERLVAELRQ
+596 TGDEQDRVVSDLQQ
-610 VLSGLMQG
+610 VLSGLITA

>member
-1 MTFTVRQQYRLLLK
+1 M
-15 LERDAIHGLGKRHLK
+15 
-30 RTISVLYLAEV
+30 LYLAEV

-65 EHNWTAVPGDDAI
+65 EHNWSAVPGDDAI

-164 EDELERLEAQRSEI
+164 EEELERLEAQRSEI
-178 ENTRDEANRLR
+178 EGIRDEANGLR
-189 DEVDSSRQEIET
+189 AEVDRSRAQMET
-201 AWEQLRGEQQRVE
+201 AWEQLRGEQQQV
-214 QQRAQQQSQVK
+214 AQQQSQAG
-225 QGAAI
+225 QGAVV
-230 DEQQA
+230 DEEQA
-235 VRIQELMRRLEGAIA
+235 LRIQGLMNKLGGAI
-250 SAGGVREQLNQS
+250 SAAQGVREQLNQS
-262 FGVVAAQQA
+262 VGVVGAQQA

-282 KRSIAHQQQEDVDR
+282 KRANAEQRQEEVDR
-296 QNQNIQNRWQEWYQA
+296 LLQGFQNRQAEWYQSQ
-311 ADALAIARADLKG
+311 DVLAQARGELRG
-324 QQSTLSA
+324 LQCTLSA
-331 KEEQAESASVQ
+331 KQAQTQSMSLQVSAVQ
-342 VGTLVELYRQLSGLA
+342 DMYRQLSGLA
-357 SAASTGGAEPKVDV
+357 SGSGSVALEQVVDV
-371 QALEKMPIE
+371 SALERMPIE
-380 ELQGKVQNLQQDLE
+380 ELQGLVQHLQEDLE
-394 KVSRFVNDQ
+394 KVFRFVNDQ

-411 QTIEELQAKIQ
+411 ETIEELQAKIQ

-435 MTDELESYQML
+435 MADELESYQML
-446 NETLVGQRLRLRERE
+446 NETLVGQRLRLQERE
-461 NVLSQHQA
+461 NVLKQHQA

-474 LGTANPQKQDREID
+474 LGTANPQKTEPGDID
-488 LEPVIAQLNTQR
+488 LGPIVAQLKIQC
-500 LQHESE
+500 QQQSEE
-506 LQTLEQQIQQ
+506 LQGLEKEIQQ
-516 LREKIAQIE
+516 VEEAISQIE

-531 IGELEAKR
+531 NGESEAKR
-539 YELKQLEQNVLNQT
+539 NELKQLEQNLFNEK
-553 GGVAEIW
+553 GAVAELW
-560 GRVNLYQEML
+560 GRVNVYQEML
-570 QPMQDNLSG
+570 QPVQDNLSG
-579 LRQKLES
+579 LRQKLTAV
-586 IRGELDRTQQ
+586 GAELDRAQQ
-596 TGEQQERLVAELRQ
+596 TGEQQDQVVSDLRQ
-610 VLSGLMQG
+610 ALSGFLPSA

>member
-1 MTFTVRQQYRLLLK
+1 M
-15 LERDAIHGLGKRHLK
+15 
-30 RTISVLYLAEV
+30 LYLAEV

-164 EDELERLEAQRSEI
+164 VDELERLEAQRSEI

-189 DEVDSSRQEIET
+189 EEVDRSRVEMET
-201 AWEQLRGEQQRVE
+201 AWEQLRGEQQQV
-214 QQRAQQQSQVK
+214 QQQQSQVQ
-225 QGAAI
+225 QGAVV

-235 VRIQELMRRLEGAIA
+235 QRIQELMSKLSGAIA
-250 SAGGVREQLNQS
+250 SAQGVREQLNQS
-262 FGVVAAQQA
+262 FGVVGAQQG
-271 ILDLH
+271 ILDQH

-282 KRSIAHQQQEDVDR
+282 QRARAQQQQAEVDLLYP
-296 QNQNIQNRWQEWYQA
+296 NIQNRWQEWYQA
-311 ADALAIARADLKG
+311 ADALTQAKAELKG
-324 QQSTLSA
+324 KQSTLSA
-331 KEEQAESASVQ
+331 KEEQVQFLSVQ
-342 VGTLVELYRQLSGLA
+342 VRTLEALSRQVSGLA
-357 SAASTGGAEPKVDV
+357 QGFGGAKDESVDV
-371 QALEKMPIE
+371 QALDQMSVE
-380 ELQGKVQNLQQDLE
+380 ELQGLVQHLQQDLE
-394 KVSRFVNDQ
+394 KVFRFVNDQ
-403 EEELTLQQ
+403 EEELTLQR
-411 QTIEELQAKIQ
+411 QTIEELQGKIQ

-446 NETLVGQRLRLRERE
+446 NETLVGQRLRLQERE
-461 NVLSQHQA
+461 DVLKQHQA

-474 LGTANPQKQDREID
+474 LGTANPASRDGEID
-488 LEPVIAQLNTQR
+488 LGPVIAQLDTQR
-500 LQHESE
+500 QQQGQDLQR
-506 LQTLEQQIQQ
+506 LEPEIQQ
-516 LREKIAQIE
+516 LREAIGQIE

-531 IGELEAKR
+531 TGEQEQKR
-539 YELKQLEQNVLNQT
+539 NEIKQLEQNFFNQKSSI
-553 GGVAEIW
+553 GELW
-560 GRVNLYQEML
+560 GRVNVYQEML
-570 QPMQDNLSG
+570 QPVQDNLSG
-579 LRQKLES
+579 LRQKLEAVG
-586 IRGELDRTQQ
+586 GELDRIQQ
-596 TGEQQERLVAELRQ
+596 TGEQQDQTISQLQQ
-610 VLSGLMQG
+610 VISGLLNRP

>member
-1 MTFTVRQQYRLLLK
+1 M
-15 LERDAIHGLGKRHLK
+15 
-30 RTISVLYLAEV
+30 LYLAEV

-65 EHNWTAVPGDDAI
+65 EHNWSAVPGDDAI

-189 DEVDSSRQEIET
+189 EEVDRSRVEIET
-201 AWEQLRGEQQRVE
+201 AWEQLRGEQQRV
-214 QQRAQQQSQVK
+214 AQQQSQVP
-225 QGAAI
+225 QGAVV
-230 DEQQA
+230 DQQQTQ
-235 VRIQELMRRLEGAIA
+235 RIQELMKKLGGAIA
-250 SAGGVREQLNQS
+250 SAQGVREQLNQS
-262 FGVVAAQQA
+262 FGAVGAQQA
-271 ILDLH
+271 ILDQH

-282 KRSIAHQQQEDVDR
+282 KHSIAQQQQEEVDR
-296 QNQNIQNRWQEWYQA
+296 QNQSLQNRWQEWYQSQ
-311 ADALAIARADLKG
+311 DALAQARADLKG

-331 KEEQAESASVQ
+331 KQNQAQSVSLQ
-342 VGTLVELYRQLSGLA
+342 VRAVEDLYQQLSRLA
-357 SAASTGGAEPKVDV
+357 SASGAVGTQQKVDV
-371 QALEKMPIE
+371 SSLEKMPVD
-380 ELQGKVQNLQQDLE
+380 ELQGLVQHLQQDLE
-394 KVSRFVNDQ
+394 KVFRFVNDQ
-403 EEELTLQQ
+403 EEELTLQRE
-411 QTIEELQAKIQ
+411 TIEELQGKIQ

-435 MTDELESYQML
+435 MADELESYQML
-446 NETLVGQRLRLRERE
+446 NETLVGQRLRLQERE
-461 NVLSQHQA
+461 DVLKQHQT

-474 LGTANPQKQDREID
+474 LGTANAPKQGGDMELGPI
-488 LEPVIAQLNTQR
+488 VAQLNTQR
-500 LQHESE
+500 QQQSQE
-506 LQTLEQQIQQ
+506 LQRLENEIQQ
-516 LREKIAQIE
+516 VREAISQIE
-525 GNVNRQ
+525 ANVNRQ
-531 IGELEAKR
+531 NGEGEAKR
-539 YELKQLEQNVLNQT
+539 YELKQFEQNLFNQK
-553 GGVAEIW
+553 GAVAELW
-560 GRVNLYQEML
+560 GQVKVYQEML
-570 QPMQDNLSG
+570 QPVQDNLNA
-579 LRQKLES
+579 LRQKLEAVA
-586 IRGELDRTQQ
+586 GELDRVHER
-596 TGEQQERLVAELRQ
+596 GDEQDRVVSDLQQ
-610 VLSGLMQG
+610 VLSGLITA

>member
-1 MTFTVRQQYRLLLK
+1 
-15 LERDAIHGLGKRHLK
+15 
-30 RTISVLYLAEV
+30 VLYLAEV

-65 EHNWTAVPGDDAI
+65 EHNWSAVPGDDAI

-164 EDELERLEAQRSEI
+164 VDELERLEAQRSEI

-189 DEVDSSRQEIET
+189 EEVDRSRIEMET
-201 AWEQLRGEQQRVE
+201 AWEQLRGEQQ
-214 QQRAQQQSQVK
+214 QSEVQ
-225 QGAAI
+225 QGAVV

-235 VRIQELMRRLEGAIA
+235 QRIQELMNKLSGAIA
-250 SAGGVREQLNQS
+250 SAQGVREQLNQS
-262 FGVVAAQQA
+262 FGVVGAQQA

-276 WQQLEQ
+276 WRQLEQ
-282 KRSIAHQQQEDVDR
+282 QRVQAKQQQEEVDR
-296 QNQNIQNRWQEWYQA
+296 QNPNIQNRWQEWYQA
-311 ADALAIARADLKG
+311 ADALTQAKVELKG
-324 QQSTLSA
+324 WQSTLGA
-331 KEEQAESASVQ
+331 KEEQVQFLSVQ
-342 VGTLVELYRQLSGLA
+342 VRVLEALSRQVSGLA
-357 SAASTGGAEPKVDV
+357 QGFGAGAKNQIVDV
-371 QALEKMPIE
+371 QALEKMSIE
-380 ELQGKVQNLQQDLE
+380 ELQGLVQHLQQDLE
-394 KVSRFVNDQ
+394 KVFRFVNDQ

-411 QTIEELQAKIQ
+411 ETIEELQGKIQ
-422 AASEYDRMALENE
+422 AASEFDRMELENE
-435 MTDELESYQML
+435 MADELESYQML
-446 NETLVGQRLRLRERE
+446 NQTLVGQRLRLQERE
-461 NVLSQHQA
+461 DVLKQHQA
-469 VLWRR
+469 VLWKR
-474 LGTANPQKQDREID
+474 LGTASPAARDGQID
-488 LEPVIAQLNTQR
+488 LGPVIAQLDSQRQQQGQDLQR
-500 LQHESE
+500 L
-506 LQTLEQQIQQ
+506 EQEIVQ
-516 LREKIAQIE
+516 LREAIAQIE

-531 IGELEAKR
+531 TGEQDGKR
-539 YELKQLEQNVLNQT
+539 NEIKQLELNLFNQKSAL
-553 GGVAEIW
+553 GELW
-560 GRVNLYQEML
+560 GRVNVYQEML
-570 QPMQDNLSG
+570 QPVQDNLSG
-579 LRQKLES
+579 LRQKLEAVG
-586 IRGELDRTQQ
+586 GELDRVQE
-596 TGEQQERLVAELRQ
+596 TGEQQDQTISQLQQ
-610 VLSGLMQG
+610 VISGLISG

>member
-1 MTFTVRQQYRLLLK
+1 M
-15 LERDAIHGLGKRHLK
+15 
-30 RTISVLYLAEV
+30 LYLAEV

-65 EHNWTAVPGDDAI
+65 EHNWSAVPGDDAI

-164 EDELERLEAQRSEI
+164 EEELERLEAQRSEI

-189 DEVDSSRQEIET
+189 EEVDRSRVEIET
-201 AWEQLRGEQQRVE
+201 AWEQLRGEQQRV
-214 QQRAQQQSQVK
+214 AQQQSEVP
-225 QGAAI
+225 QGAVV
-230 DEQQA
+230 DEQQTQ
-235 VRIQELMRRLEGAIA
+235 RIQELMQKLGGAIA
-250 SAGGVREQLNQS
+250 SAQGVREQLNQS
-262 FGVVAAQQA
+262 FGAVGAQQA
-271 ILDLH
+271 ILDQH

-282 KRSIAHQQQEDVDR
+282 KQSIAQQQQEEVDR
-296 QNQNIQNRWQEWYQA
+296 QNQSLQNRWQEWYQSQE
-311 ADALAIARADLKG
+311 ALAQARAELKG
-324 QQSTLSA
+324 QQSSLSA
-331 KEEQAESASVQ
+331 KQEQAQSVSLQ
-342 VGTLVELYRQLSGLA
+342 VRAVEDLYQQLSRLA
-357 SAASTGGAEPKVDV
+357 SASGAAGTQQKVDV
-371 QALEKMPIE
+371 SSLEKMPVE
-380 ELQGKVQNLQQDLE
+380 ELQGLVQHLQQDLE
-394 KVSRFVNDQ
+394 KVFRFVNDQ
-403 EEELTLQQ
+403 EEELTLQRE
-411 QTIEELQAKIQ
+411 TIEELQGKIQ

-435 MTDELESYQML
+435 MADELESYQML
-446 NETLVGQRLRLRERE
+446 NETLVGQRLRLQERE
-461 NVLSQHQA
+461 DVLKQHQA

-474 LGTANPQKQDREID
+474 LGTGNAPKQERGDID
-488 LEPVIAQLNTQR
+488 LGPIVAQLNTQR
-500 LQHESE
+500 QQQSQE
-506 LQTLEQQIQQ
+506 LQRLENEIPQV
-516 LREKIAQIE
+516 REAISQIE
-525 GNVNRQ
+525 ANVNRQ
-531 IGELEAKR
+531 NGESEAKR
-539 YELKQLEQNVLNQT
+539 YELKQLEQNLFNQR
-553 GGVAEIW
+553 GAVAQLW
-560 GRVNLYQEML
+560 GRVNVYQEML
-570 QPMQDNLSG
+570 QPVQDNLNA
-579 LRQKLES
+579 LRQKLEAVA
-586 IRGELDRTQQ
+586 GELDRVQE
-596 TGEQQERLVAELRQ
+596 TGDEQDRVVSDLRQ
-610 VLSGLMQG
+610 VLSGLITA

>member
-1 MTFTVRQQYRLLLK
+1 M
-15 LERDAIHGLGKRHLK
+15 
-30 RTISVLYLAEV
+30 LYLAEV

-65 EHNWTAVPGDDAI
+65 EHNWSAVPGDDAI

-189 DEVDSSRQEIET
+189 EEVDRSRVEIET
-201 AWEQLRGEQQRVE
+201 AWEQLRGEQQRV
-214 QQRAQQQSQVK
+214 AQQQSQVP
-225 QGAAI
+225 QGAVV
-230 DEQQA
+230 DQQQTQ
-235 VRIQELMRRLEGAIA
+235 RIQELMKKLGGAIA
-250 SAGGVREQLNQS
+250 SAQGVREQLNQS
-262 FGVVAAQQA
+262 FGAVGAQQA
-271 ILDLH
+271 ILDQH

-282 KRSIAHQQQEDVDR
+282 KRANAQQQQEEVDR
-296 QNQNIQNRWQEWYQA
+296 QNQSLQNRWQEWYQSQ
-311 ADALAIARADLKG
+311 DALAGARADLKG

-331 KEEQAESASVQ
+331 KQEQAQSVSLQ
-342 VGTLVELYRQLSGLA
+342 VRAGEDLYQQLSRLA
-357 SAASTGGAEPKVDV
+357 SASGTAGTEQRVDV
-371 QALEKMPIE
+371 SALEKMSVE
-380 ELQGKVQNLQQDLE
+380 DLQGLVQHLQQDLE
-394 KVSRFVNDQ
+394 KVFRFVNDQ
-403 EEELTLQQ
+403 EEELTLQRE
-411 QTIEELQAKIQ
+411 TIEELQGKIQ
-422 AASEYDRMALENE
+422 AASEYDRMGLENE
-435 MTDELESYQML
+435 MADELESYQML
-446 NETLVGQRLRLRERE
+446 NETLVGQRLRLQERE
-461 NVLSQHQA
+461 DVLKQHQA

-474 LGTANPQKQDREID
+474 LGTNAPKQERGDID
-488 LEPVIAQLNTQR
+488 LGPIVAQLNTQR
-500 LQHESE
+500 EQQSQE
-506 LQTLEQQIQQ
+506 LQRLENEIQQ
-516 LREKIAQIE
+516 VR
-525 GNVNRQ
+525 
-531 IGELEAKR
+531 
-539 YELKQLEQNVLNQT
+539 
-553 GGVAEIW
+553 
-560 GRVNLYQEML
+560 
-570 QPMQDNLSG
+570 
-579 LRQKLES
+579 
-586 IRGELDRTQQ
+586 
-596 TGEQQERLVAELRQ
+596 
-610 VLSGLMQG
+610 

>member
-1 MTFTVRQQYRLLLK
+1 M
-15 LERDAIHGLGKRHLK
+15 
-30 RTISVLYLAEV
+30 LYLAEV

-65 EHNWTAVPGDDAI
+65 EHNWSAVPGDDAI

-178 ENTRDEANRLR
+178 ENTREEANRLR
-189 DEVDSSRQEIET
+189 EEVDRSRVEIET
-201 AWEQLRGEQQRVE
+201 AWEQLRGEQQRV
-214 QQRAQQQSQVK
+214 AQQQSQVP
-225 QGAAI
+225 QGAVV
-230 DEQQA
+230 DPQQTQ
-235 VRIQELMRRLEGAIA
+235 RIQELMKKLGGAIA
-250 SAGGVREQLNQS
+250 SAQGVREQLNQS
-262 FGVVAAQQA
+262 FGAVGAQQA
-271 ILDLH
+271 ILDQH

-282 KRSIAHQQQEDVDR
+282 KHSIAQQQQEEVDR
-296 QNQNIQNRWQEWYQA
+296 QNQSLQNRWQEWYQSQ
-311 ADALAIARADLKG
+311 DALAQTRADLKG

-331 KEEQAESASVQ
+331 KQDQAQSMSLQ
-342 VGTLVELYRQLSGLA
+342 VRAVEDLYQQLSRLA
-357 SAASTGGAEPKVDV
+357 SASGAAGTQQKVDV
-371 QALEKMPIE
+371 SSLEKMPVD
-380 ELQGKVQNLQQDLE
+380 ELQGLVQHLQQDLE
-394 KVSRFVNDQ
+394 KVFRFVNDQ

-411 QTIEELQAKIQ
+411 ETIEELQRKIQ

-435 MTDELESYQML
+435 MADERESYQML
-446 NETLVGQRLRLRERE
+446 NETLVGQRLRLQERE
-461 NVLSQHQA
+461 DVLKQHQA

-474 LGTANPQKQDREID
+474 LGTANAPKQDLGDMELAPI
-488 LEPVIAQLNTQR
+488 VAQLNTQR
-500 LQHESE
+500 QQQSQE
-506 LQTLEQQIQQ
+506 LQRLENEIQQ
-516 LREKIAQIE
+516 VRETISQMEA
-525 GNVNRQ
+525 NVNRQ
-531 IGELEAKR
+531 NGEGEAKR
-539 YELKQLEQNVLNQT
+539 YELKQFEQNLFNQK
-553 GGVAEIW
+553 GAVAELW
-560 GRVNLYQEML
+560 GRVKVYQEML
-570 QPMQDNLSG
+570 QPVQDNLNA
-579 LRQKLES
+579 LRQKLEAVA
-586 IRGELDRTQQ
+586 GELDRVQE
-596 TGEQQERLVAELRQ
+596 TGDEQDRVVSDLQQ
-610 VLSGLMQG
+610 VLSSLITA

>member
-1 MTFTVRQQYRLLLK
+1 M
-15 LERDAIHGLGKRHLK
+15 
-30 RTISVLYLAEV
+30 LYLAEV

-65 EHNWTAVPGDDAI
+65 EHNWSAVPGDDAI

-164 EDELERLEAQRSEI
+164 VDELERLEAQRSEI

-189 DEVDSSRQEIET
+189 EEVDRSRAQMET
-201 AWEQLRGEQQRVE
+201 AWEQLRGEQQQVE
-214 QQRAQQQSQVK
+214 QRQSQVQ
-225 QGAAI
+225 QGAVV

-235 VRIQELMRRLEGAIA
+235 QRIQELMSKLSGAIA
-250 SAGGVREQLNQS
+250 SAREVREQLNQS
-262 FGVVAAQQA
+262 FGVVGAQQA

-276 WQQLEQ
+276 WRQLEQ
-282 KRSIAHQQQEDVDR
+282 QRTQAKQQQEEVDR
-296 QNQNIQNRWQEWYQA
+296 LYPNIQNRWQEWYQA
-311 ADALAIARADLKG
+311 ADALTQAKVELKG
-324 QQSTLSA
+324 RQSILSS
-331 KEEQAESASVQ
+331 KEEQVQFLSVQ
-342 VGTLVELYRQLSGLA
+342 VRDLEALTRQVSGLA
-357 SAASTGGAEPKVDV
+357 QGFGAGATDQNVDV

-380 ELQGKVQNLQQDLE
+380 ELQGLVQHLQQDLE
-394 KVSRFVNDQ
+394 KVFRFVNDQ
-403 EEELTLQQ
+403 EEELTLQR
-411 QTIEELQAKIQ
+411 QTIEELQGKIQ

-435 MTDELESYQML
+435 MADELESYQML
-446 NETLVGQRLRLRERE
+446 NETLVGQRLRLQERE
-461 NVLSQHQA
+461 DVLKQHQA

-474 LGTANPQKQDREID
+474 LGTANPASRDGEID
-488 LEPVIAQLNTQR
+488 LGPVIAQLDTQR
-500 LQHESE
+500 QQQQQGLQR
-506 LQTLEQQIQQ
+506 LEQEIGQ
-516 LREKIAQIE
+516 LREAVAEIE

-531 IGELEAKR
+531 TGEQEGKR
-539 YELKQLEQNVLNQT
+539 NEIKLLEQNLFNQKSAL
-553 GGVAEIW
+553 GELW
-560 GRVNLYQEML
+560 GRVNVYQEML
-570 QPMQDNLSG
+570 QPVQDNLSG
-579 LRQKLES
+579 LRQKLEAVG
-586 IRGELDRTQQ
+586 GEIDRIQE
-596 TGEQQERLVAELRQ
+596 TGEQQDQAISQLQQ
-610 VLSGLMQG
+610 VISGLLNQPH

>member
-1 MTFTVRQQYRLLLK
+1 M
-15 LERDAIHGLGKRHLK
+15 
-30 RTISVLYLAEV
+30 LYLAEV

-65 EHNWTAVPGDDAI
+65 EHNWSAVPVDDVI

-189 DEVDSSRQEIET
+189 DEVDRSRLEIET
-201 AWEQLRGEQQRVE
+201 AWEQLRGEQQQV
-214 QQRAQQQSQVK
+214 ATQQSQML
-225 QGAAI
+225 QGAVV

-235 VRIQELMRRLEGAIA
+235 QRIQELMNKLGEAVA
-250 SAGGVREQLNQS
+250 SAQGVREQLNQS
-262 FGVVAAQQA
+262 LGVVGAQQA

-282 KRSIAHQQQEDVDR
+282 KRANAQQQQAEVDR
-296 QNQNIQNRWQEWYQA
+296 QHQNIQNRWLEWYQA
-311 ADALAIARADLKG
+311 ADALSLARADRAR

-331 KEEQAESASVQ
+331 KEEQVQ
-342 VGTLVELYRQLSGLA
+342 SMSLQVRAVEELKQQLSRLA
-357 SAASTGGAEPKVDV
+357 SAAGTAGTAQKVDV
-371 QALEKMPIE
+371 QALEKMPVD
-380 ELQGKVQNLQQDLE
+380 ELQRLVQNLQQDLE
-394 KVSRFVNDQ
+394 KVFRFVNDQ

-411 QTIEELQAKIQ
+411 ETIEELQEKIQ

-435 MTDELESYQML
+435 MADELESYQML

-461 NVLSQHQA
+461 DVLSQHQTL
-469 VLWRR
+469 LWRR
-474 LGTANPQKQDREID
+474 LGTANPQKQDREMD
-488 LEPVIAQLNTQR
+488 LRPIIAQLDTQR
-500 LQHESE
+500 QQQGNDLQR
-506 LQTLEQQIQQ
+506 LEKEIQQ
-516 LREKIAQIE
+516 LRDVIAQID

-531 IGELEAKR
+531 NGELEAKR
-539 YELKQLEQNVLNQT
+539 YEIKQLEQNVFNQK
-553 GGVAEIW
+553 GAVAELW
-560 GRVNLYQEML
+560 GRVNVYQEML
-570 QPMQDNLSG
+570 QPVQDNLRG
-579 LRQKLES
+579 LREKLE
-586 IRGELDRTQQ
+586 GMAGTLDQSVHS
-596 TGEQQERLVAELRQ
+596 GEQQAQVVAQLRE
-610 VLSGLMQG
+610 VLSGLIDLS

>member
-1 MTFTVRQQYRLLLK
+1 M
-15 LERDAIHGLGKRHLK
+15 
-30 RTISVLYLAEV
+30 LYLAEV

-65 EHNWTAVPGDDAI
+65 EHNWSAVPGDDAI

-178 ENTRDEANRLR
+178 ENTREEANRLR
-189 DEVDSSRQEIET
+189 EEVDRSRVEIET
-201 AWEQLRGEQQRVE
+201 AWEQLRGEQQRV
-214 QQRAQQQSQVK
+214 AQQQSQVP
-225 QGAAI
+225 QGAVV
-230 DEQQA
+230 DRQQTQ
-235 VRIQELMRRLEGAIA
+235 RIQELMKKLGGAIA
-250 SAGGVREQLNQS
+250 SAQGVREQLNQS
-262 FGVVAAQQA
+262 FGAVGAQQA
-271 ILDLH
+271 ILDQH

-282 KRSIAHQQQEDVDR
+282 KQSIAQQQQEEVDR
-296 QNQNIQNRWQEWYQA
+296 QNQSLQNRWQEWYQSQ
-311 ADALAIARADLKG
+311 DALAGARADLKG

-331 KEEQAESASVQ
+331 KQDQAQSVSLQ
-342 VGTLVELYRQLSGLA
+342 VRAVEDLYQQLSRLA
-357 SAASTGGAEPKVDV
+357 SASGAAATQQKVDV
-371 QALEKMPIE
+371 SSLEKMPID
-380 ELQGKVQNLQQDLE
+380 ELQGLVQHLQQDLE
-394 KVSRFVNDQ
+394 KVFRFVNDQ
-403 EEELTLQQ
+403 EEELTLQRE
-411 QTIEELQAKIQ
+411 TIEELQGKIQ

-435 MTDELESYQML
+435 MADERESYQML
-446 NETLVGQRLRLRERE
+446 NETLVGQRLRLQERE
-461 NVLSQHQA
+461 DVLKQHQA

-474 LGTANPQKQDREID
+474 LGTANAAKQDRGDME
-488 LEPVIAQLNTQR
+488 LAPLVAQLNTQR
-500 LQHESE
+500 QQQSQE
-506 LQTLEQQIQQ
+506 LQRLENEIQQ
-516 LREKIAQIE
+516 LREAISQMEA
-525 GNVNRQ
+525 NVNRQ
-531 IGELEAKR
+531 NGEGEAKR
-539 YELKQLEQNVLNQT
+539 YELKQFEQNLFNQK
-553 GGVAEIW
+553 GAVAELW
-560 GRVNLYQEML
+560 GRVKVYQEML
-570 QPMQDNLSG
+570 QPVQDNLNA
-579 LRQKLES
+579 LRQKLEAVA
-586 IRGELDRTQQ
+586 GELDRVQE
-596 TGEQQERLVAELRQ
+596 TGVEQDRVVSDLQQ
-610 VLSGLMQG
+610 VLSGLITA

>member
-1 MTFTVRQQYRLLLK
+1 M
-15 LERDAIHGLGKRHLK
+15 
-30 RTISVLYLAEV
+30 LYLAEV

-65 EHNWTAVPGDDAI
+65 EHNWSAVPGDDAI

-189 DEVDSSRQEIET
+189 EDVDRSRVEIQT
-201 AWEQLRGEQQRVE
+201 AWEQLRGEQQRV
-214 QQRAQQQSQVK
+214 AQQQSQVP
-225 QGAAI
+225 QGAVV

-235 VRIQELMRRLEGAIA
+235 RRIQELMNKLGGAIS
-250 SAGGVREQLNQS
+250 SALGLREQLNQS
-262 FGVVAAQQA
+262 FGVVGAQQA

-282 KRSIAHQQQEDVDR
+282 KHSIAQQQQEEVDR
-296 QNQNIQNRWQEWYQA
+296 QNQSLQNRWQEWYQSQ
-311 ADALAIARADLKG
+311 DALAGARADLKG
-324 QQSTLSA
+324 LQSTLSA
-331 KEEQAESASVQ
+331 KQEQAQSVSLQ
-342 VGTLVELYRQLSGLA
+342 VRAVEDLYQQVSRLA
-357 SAASTGGAEPKVDV
+357 SASGAAVAEQRVDV
-371 QALEKMPIE
+371 SALEKMPVE
-380 ELQGKVQNLQQDLE
+380 ELQGLVQHLQQDLE
-394 KVSRFVNDQ
+394 KVFRFVNDQ
-403 EEELTLQQ
+403 EEELTLQRE
-411 QTIEELQAKIQ
+411 TIEELQGKIQ

-435 MTDELESYQML
+435 MADELESYQML
-446 NETLVGQRLRLRERE
+446 NETLVGQRLRLQERE
-461 NVLSQHQA
+461 DVLKQHQG

-474 LGTANPQKQDREID
+474 LGTANAPKQEPGDMD
-488 LEPVIAQLNTQR
+488 LGPLVAQLNSHRQQQSQELQR
-500 LQHESE
+500 LENE
-506 LQTLEQQIQQ
+506 IQQ
-516 LREKIAQIE
+516 LQEAISQIE
-525 GNVNRQ
+525 ANVNRQ
-531 IGELEAKR
+531 NGESEAKR
-539 YELKQLEQNVLNQT
+539 YELKQLEQNLFNQK
-553 GGVAEIW
+553 GAVAELW
-560 GRVNLYQEML
+560 GRVNVYQEML
-570 QPMQDNLSG
+570 QPVQDNLKG
-579 LRQKLES
+579 LGQKLEAVG
-586 IRGELDRTQQ
+586 GELDRVQQ
-596 TGEQQERLVAELRQ
+596 TGEQQDMDIAQLRQ
-610 VLSGLMQG
+610 VISGLLNLP

>member
-1 MTFTVRQQYRLLLK
+1 M
-15 LERDAIHGLGKRHLK
+15 
-30 RTISVLYLAEV
+30 LYLAEV

-65 EHNWTAVPGDDAI
+65 EHNWSAVPGDDAI

-189 DEVDSSRQEIET
+189 EEVDRSRVEIET
-201 AWEQLRGEQQRVE
+201 AWEQLRGEQQRV
-214 QQRAQQQSQVK
+214 AQQQSQVP
-225 QGAAI
+225 QGAVV
-230 DEQQA
+230 DQQQTQ
-235 VRIQELMRRLEGAIA
+235 RIQELMKKLGGAIA
-250 SAGGVREQLNQS
+250 SAQGVREQLNQS
-262 FGVVAAQQA
+262 FGAVGAQQA
-271 ILDLH
+271 ILDQH

-282 KRSIAHQQQEDVDR
+282 KHSIAQQQQEELDR
-296 QNQNIQNRWQEWYQA
+296 QNQILQNRWQEWYQSQ
-311 ADALAIARADLKG
+311 DALAIARADLKG

-331 KEEQAESASVQ
+331 KQDQAQSVSLQ
-342 VGTLVELYRQLSGLA
+342 VRAVEDLYQQLSRLA
-357 SAASTGGAEPKVDV
+357 SASGPAGTQQKVDV
-371 QALEKMPIE
+371 SALEKMPVE
-380 ELQGKVQNLQQDLE
+380 ELQGLVQHLQQDLE
-394 KVSRFVNDQ
+394 KVFRFVNDQ
-403 EEELTLQQ
+403 EEELTLQRE
-411 QTIEELQAKIQ
+411 TIEELQGKIQ

-435 MTDELESYQML
+435 MADELESYQML
-446 NETLVGQRLRLRERE
+446 NETLVGQRLRLQERE
-461 NVLSQHQA
+461 DVLKQHQA

-474 LGTANPQKQDREID
+474 LGTANAPKQGGDMELGPI
-488 LEPVIAQLNTQR
+488 VAQLNTQR
-500 LQHESE
+500 QQQSQE
-506 LQTLEQQIQQ
+506 LQRLENEIQQ
-516 LREKIAQIE
+516 VREAISQME
-525 GNVNRQ
+525 ENVNRQ
-531 IGELEAKR
+531 NGEGEAKR
-539 YELKQLEQNVLNQT
+539 YELKQFEQNLFNQK
-553 GGVAEIW
+553 GAVAELW
-560 GRVNLYQEML
+560 GRVKVYQELL
-570 QPMQDNLSG
+570 QPVQDNLNA
-579 LRQKLES
+579 LRQKLEAVA
-586 IRGELDRTQQ
+586 GELDRVQE
-596 TGEQQERLVAELRQ
+596 TGVEQDRVVSDLQQ
-610 VLSGLMQG
+610 VLSGLITA

>member
-1 MTFTVRQQYRLLLK
+1 
-15 LERDAIHGLGKRHLK
+15 
-30 RTISVLYLAEV
+30 VLYLAEV

-65 EHNWTAVPGDDAI
+65 EHNWSAVPGDDAI

-189 DEVDSSRQEIET
+189 EEVDRSRLEIET
-201 AWEQLRGEQQRVE
+201 AWEQLRGD
-214 QQRAQQQSQVK
+214 QQQTQ
-225 QGAAI
+225 
-230 DEQQA
+230 
-235 VRIQELMRRLEGAIA
+235 RIQELMQKLGGAIA
-250 SAGGVREQLNQS
+250 SAQGVREQLNQS
-262 FGVVAAQQA
+262 FGAVGAQQA
-271 ILDLH
+271 ILDQH
-276 WQQLEQ
+276 WQQLQQ
-282 KRSIAHQQQEDVDR
+282 KQTIAQQQQEEVDR
-296 QNQNIQNRWQEWYQA
+296 QNQSLQNRWQEWYQSQ
-311 ADALAIARADLKG
+311 DALAGARADLKG

-331 KEEQAESASVQ
+331 KQDQAQSVSLQ
-342 VGTLVELYRQLSGLA
+342 VRAVEDLYQQLSRLA
-357 SAASTGGAEPKVDV
+357 SASGAAGTQQKVDV
-371 QALEKMPIE
+371 SSLEKMPVE
-380 ELQGKVQNLQQDLE
+380 ELQGLVQHLQQDLE
-394 KVSRFVNDQ
+394 KVFRFVNDQ
-403 EEELTLQQ
+403 EEELTLQRE
-411 QTIEELQAKIQ
+411 TIEELQGKIQ

-435 MTDELESYQML
+435 MADELESYQML
-446 NETLVGQRLRLRERE
+446 NETLVGQRLRLQERE
-461 NVLSQHQA
+461 DVLKQHQA

-474 LGTANPQKQDREID
+474 LGTANAPKQGGDMELGPI
-488 LEPVIAQLNTQR
+488 VAQLNTQR
-500 LQHESE
+500 QQQSQE
-506 LQTLEQQIQQ
+506 LQRLENEIQQ
-516 LREKIAQIE
+516 VRETISQMEA
-525 GNVNRQ
+525 NVNRQ
-531 IGELEAKR
+531 NGEGEAKR
-539 YELKQLEQNVLNQT
+539 YELKQFEQNLFNQK
-553 GGVAEIW
+553 GAVAELW
-560 GRVNLYQEML
+560 GRVKVYQEML
-570 QPMQDNLSG
+570 QPVQDNLNA
-579 LRQKLES
+579 LRQKLEAVA
-586 IRGELDRTQQ
+586 GELDRV
-596 TGEQQERLVAELRQ
+596 QERGDEQDRVVSDLQQ
-610 VLSGLMQG
+610 VLSGLITA

>member
-1 MTFTVRQQYRLLLK
+1 M
-15 LERDAIHGLGKRHLK
+15 
-30 RTISVLYLAEV
+30 LYLAEV

-65 EHNWTAVPGDDAI
+65 EHNWSAVPGDDAI

-164 EDELERLEAQRSEI
+164 EEELERLEAQRSEI

-189 DEVDSSRQEIET
+189 DEVSRSRVEMEG
-201 AWEQLRGEQQRVE
+201 AWEQLRGEQQQVA
-214 QQRAQQQSQVK
+214 QQRSQVP
-225 QGAAI
+225 QGAVV

-235 VRIQELMRRLEGAIA
+235 RRIQELMNKLGGAVA
-250 SAGGVREQLNQS
+250 SARGVREQLNES
-262 FGVVAAQQA
+262 FGVVGAQQA

-282 KRSIAHQQQEDVDR
+282 KRGNAGQQQEEVDR
-296 QNQNIQNRWQEWYQA
+296 LLQSLENGWLGWYESQ
-311 ADALAIARADLKG
+311 DALAQAGAELKG

-331 KEEQAESASVQ
+331 KQEQARWVSLQ
-342 VGTLVELYRQLSGLA
+342 VGAVEDLYQQLSRLA
-357 SAASTGGAEPKVDV
+357 SASGAGAMGQVVDV
-371 QALEKMPIE
+371 SALEKMSVE
-380 ELQGKVQNLQQDLE
+380 ELQGLVQHLQQDLE
-394 KVSRFVNDQ
+394 KVFRFVNDQ
-403 EEELTLQQ
+403 EEELTLQRE
-411 QTIEELQAKIQ
+411 TIEELQGKIE
-422 AASEYDRMALENE
+422 AASEYDRMSLENE
-435 MTDELESYQML
+435 MADELEGYQML
-446 NETLVGQRLRLRERE
+446 NETLVGQRLRLQERE
-461 NVLSQHQA
+461 DVLKQHQG

-474 LGTANPQKQDREID
+474 LGTAGAPKSEPGGID
-488 LEPVIAQLNTQR
+488 LGPIVAQLNSGRQQQGEELQR
-500 LQHESE
+500 LENE
-506 LQTLEQQIQQ
+506 IQQ
-516 LREKIAQIE
+516 VREVVSQIE
-525 GNVNRQ
+525 GNVNRLR
-531 IGELEAKR
+531 GESELKR
-539 YELKQLEQNVLNQT
+539 NELKQLEQNLLNRR
-553 GGVAEIW
+553 GAVAELW
-560 GRVNLYQEML
+560 GRVSVYEEVLG
-570 QPMQDNLSG
+570 PVQDSLRG
-579 LRQKLES
+579 LRERLEAVG
-586 IRGELDRTQQ
+586 GELDRVQQ
-596 TGEQQERLVAELRQ
+596 TGEEQDRVLSDLRQ
-610 VLSGLMQG
+610 AMIGFGGSALT

>member
-1 MTFTVRQQYRLLLK
+1 M
-15 LERDAIHGLGKRHLK
+15 
-30 RTISVLYLAEV
+30 LYLAEV
-41 QKQRSGF
+41 QKQKSGF

-56 LKLLACQRG
+56 LKLLACQRA
-65 EHNWTAVPGDDAI
+65 EHNWSAVPGDDAI

-96 SASKQ
+96 SANKQ

-189 DEVDSSRQEIET
+189 DEVDRSRQEIET
-201 AWEQLRGEQQRVE
+201 AWEQLRGEQQRIE
-214 QQRAQQQSQVK
+214 QQQSQVQ
-225 QGAAI
+225 QGAVV

-235 VRIQELMRRLEGAIA
+235 SRIRDLIQRLSGAIA
-250 SAGGVREQLNQS
+250 AAPNLREQLNQS

-282 KRSIAHQQQEDVDR
+282 KRTNAHQQQEEVDK

-311 ADALAIARADLKG
+311 ADALTAARSDLRA
-324 QQSTLSA
+324 QQGTLRA
-331 KEEQAESASVQ
+331 KEEQAESLSAQ
-342 VGTLVELYRQLSGLA
+342 VRAVEELYGQVSGLA
-357 SAASTGGAEPKVDV
+357 AGAGAGGNEPKVDV
-371 QALEKMPIE
+371 SALEKMPIE
-380 ELQGKVQNLQQDLE
+380 ELQSLVQNLQQDLE

-411 QTIEELQAKIQ
+411 ETIEELQAKIQ

-435 MTDELESYQML
+435 MADELESYQML

-461 NVLSQHQA
+461 NVLNQHQT

-474 LGTANPQKQDREID
+474 LGTANPQQQDKDID
-488 LEPVIAQLNTQR
+488 LGPVIAQLNAQR
-500 LQHESE
+500 EQRTGE
-506 LQTLEQQIQQ
+506 LQSLQQQIQQ
-516 LREKIAQIE
+516 LRDAISQAE

-531 IGELEAKR
+531 TGELEAKR
-539 YELKQLEQNVLNQT
+539 YELKQLEQN
-553 GGVAEIW
+553 
-560 GRVNLYQEML
+560 
-570 QPMQDNLSG
+570 
-579 LRQKLES
+579 
-586 IRGELDRTQQ
+586 
-596 TGEQQERLVAELRQ
+596 
-610 VLSGLMQG
+610 

>member
-1 MTFTVRQQYRLLLK
+1 M
-15 LERDAIHGLGKRHLK
+15 
-30 RTISVLYLAEV
+30 LYLAEV

-65 EHNWTAVPGDDAI
+65 EHNWSAVPGDDAI

-189 DEVDSSRQEIET
+189 EEVDRSRVEIET
-201 AWEQLRGEQQRVE
+201 AWEQLRGEQQRV
-214 QQRAQQQSQVK
+214 AQQQSQVP
-225 QGAAI
+225 QGAVV
-230 DEQQA
+230 DQQQTQ
-235 VRIQELMRRLEGAIA
+235 RIQELMKKLGGAIA
-250 SAGGVREQLNQS
+250 SAQGVREQLNQS
-262 FGVVAAQQA
+262 FGAVGAQQA
-271 ILDLH
+271 ILDQH

-282 KRSIAHQQQEDVDR
+282 KHSIAQQQQEEVDR
-296 QNQNIQNRWQEWYQA
+296 QNQSLQNRWQEWYQSQ
-311 ADALAIARADLKG
+311 DALAGARADLKG

-331 KEEQAESASVQ
+331 KQDQAQSVSLQ
-342 VGTLVELYRQLSGLA
+342 VRAVEDLYEQLSRLA
-357 SAASTGGAEPKVDV
+357 SASGAGPTPQKVDV
-371 QALEKMPIE
+371 SSLEKMPVE
-380 ELQGKVQNLQQDLE
+380 ELQGLVQHLQQDLE
-394 KVSRFVNDQ
+394 KVFRFVNDQ
-403 EEELTLQQ
+403 EEELTLQRE
-411 QTIEELQAKIQ
+411 TIEELQGKIQ

-435 MTDELESYQML
+435 MADELESYQML
-446 NETLVGQRLRLRERE
+446 NETLVGQRLRLQERE
-461 NVLSQHQA
+461 DVLKQHQA

-474 LGTANPQKQDREID
+474 LGTANAPKQGGDMELGPI
-488 LEPVIAQLNTQR
+488 VAQLNTQR
-500 LQHESE
+500 QQQSQE
-506 LQTLEQQIQQ
+506 LQRLENEIQQ
-516 LREKIAQIE
+516 VRETISQMEA
-525 GNVNRQ
+525 NVNRQ
-531 IGELEAKR
+531 NGEGEAKR
-539 YELKQLEQNVLNQT
+539 YELKQFEQNLFNQK
-553 GGVAEIW
+553 GAVAELW
-560 GRVNLYQEML
+560 GRVNVYQEML
-570 QPMQDNLSG
+570 QPVQDNLNA
-579 LRQKLES
+579 LRQKLEAVA
-586 IRGELDRTQQ
+586 GELDRVQQ
-596 TGEQQERLVAELRQ
+596 TGDEQDRVVSDLQQ
-610 VLSGLMQG
+610 VLSGLITA

>member
-1 MTFTVRQQYRLLLK
+1 M
-15 LERDAIHGLGKRHLK
+15 
-30 RTISVLYLAEV
+30 LYLAEV

-65 EHNWTAVPGDDAI
+65 EHNWSAVPGDDAI

-164 EDELERLEAQRSEI
+164 EEELERLEAQRSEI

-189 DEVDSSRQEIET
+189 EEVDRSRVEIET
-201 AWEQLRGEQQRVE
+201 AWEQLRGEQQRV
-214 QQRAQQQSQVK
+214 AQQQSEVP
-225 QGAAI
+225 QGAVV
-230 DEQQA
+230 DEQQTQ
-235 VRIQELMRRLEGAIA
+235 RIQELMQKLGGAIA
-250 SAGGVREQLNQS
+250 SAHGVREQLNQS
-262 FGVVAAQQA
+262 FSAVGAQQA
-271 ILDLH
+271 ILDQH

-282 KRSIAHQQQEDVDR
+282 KQSIAQQQQEEVDR
-296 QNQNIQNRWQEWYQA
+296 QNQSLQNRWQEWYQSQE
-311 ADALAIARADLKG
+311 ALAGARAELKG

-331 KEEQAESASVQ
+331 KQDQARSVSLQ
-342 VGTLVELYRQLSGLA
+342 VRAVEDIYQQVSRLA
-357 SAASTGGAEPKVDV
+357 SASGAAGTEQKVDV
-371 QALEKMPIE
+371 SALEKMPVD
-380 ELQGKVQNLQQDLE
+380 ELQGLVQHLQQDLE
-394 KVSRFVNDQ
+394 KVFRFVNDQ
-403 EEELTLQQ
+403 EEELTLQRE
-411 QTIEELQAKIQ
+411 TIEELQGKIQ

-435 MTDELESYQML
+435 MADELESYQML
-446 NETLVGQRLRLRERE
+446 NETLVGQRLRLQERE
-461 NVLSQHQA
+461 DVLKQHQA

-474 LGTANPQKQDREID
+474 LGTANAPKQERGDID
-488 LEPVIAQLNTQR
+488 LGPIVAQLDTQR
-500 LQHESE
+500 QQQSQE
-506 LQTLEQQIQQ
+506 LQRLENEIQQ
-516 LREKIAQIE
+516 VREAISQMEA
-525 GNVNRQ
+525 NVNRQ
-531 IGELEAKR
+531 NGESEAKR
-539 YELKQLEQNVLNQT
+539 YELKQLEQNLFNQK
-553 GGVAEIW
+553 GAVAQLW
-560 GRVNLYQEML
+560 GRVNVYQEML
-570 QPMQDNLSG
+570 QPVQDNLTA
-579 LRQKLES
+579 LRQKLEAVA
-586 IRGELDRTQQ
+586 GELDRVQE
-596 TGEQQERLVAELRQ
+596 TGDEQGRIVSDLRQ
-610 VLSGLMQG
+610 VLSGLITA